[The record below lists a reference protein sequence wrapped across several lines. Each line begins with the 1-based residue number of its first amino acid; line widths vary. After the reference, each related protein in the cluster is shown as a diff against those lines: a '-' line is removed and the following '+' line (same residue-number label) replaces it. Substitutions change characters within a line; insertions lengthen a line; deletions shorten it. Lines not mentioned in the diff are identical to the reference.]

1 MTSAENRRSCLLLA
15 PAMHKFSATSD
26 RKGIVMAGRLFR
38 WLFGFIFA
46 LLMVAVLYTG
56 FVLWWSYSTGEKTG
70 YVEKF
75 SKRGVLFK
83 TWEGELTMVPVPGAP
98 QEVFSFS
105 VRDDSVAAHVNAAS
119 GHRVVLH
126 YEEHV
131 GVPTNWFGETG
142 FFVTDVR
149 LAGPGGESPR

>member
-1 MTSAENRRSCLLLA
+1 
-15 PAMHKFSATSD
+15 
-26 RKGIVMAGRLFR
+26 
-38 WLFGFIFA
+38 
-46 LLMVAVLYTG
+46 
-56 FVLWWSYSTGEKTG
+56 
-70 YVEKF
+70 
-75 SKRGVLFK
+75 
-83 TWEGELTMVPVPGAP
+83 MVPVPGAP

-149 LAGPGGESPR
+149 LAGPGGELPR